1 MIIRR
6 SPRLEWIARN
16 RLHKDHERVCA
27 PQGAPKIGPN
37 GIQRK
42 FPHDI
47 KFTGPNGI
55 RRIDRLGG
63 SQVSS
68 HTASRMP
75 DEKATPLPLVVI
87 ENPSNYIGV
96 ILDSPDGKLTEH
108 DRDLLGF
115 AHQLKESQ
123 HQVVNQESLPQAIAV
138 VAIIVSPHD
147 NHKELIKHLQLAGA
161 DRYIDVAYNADAYS
175 PEFTAESIFQL
186 EKQIHF
192 QHLCFA
198 DTPLMGADTGRRVA
212 AKLQLRPTAGVWKYK
227 DNQLICRGA
236 AGKTDI
242 TRPLSKVIIALA
254 QCADPIDEQQHQC
267 IALQADINNTITTQ
281 ITDLGNAKVNP
292 NDIHLSEANFILSGG
307 NGIADWDNFHK
318 AAELLGAT
326 EGASRVAVDNG
337 HMPRERQVGATGTWV
352 SAKVYIAVG
361 ISGAVQHM
369 QGIGQCEK
377 IIAINTDE
385 TCDMAKRADLSVII
399 DSDTVLS
406 ALIDALSHSAQGT
419 PRVLSEGA

>member
-1 MIIRR
+1 MILRR
-6 SPRLEWIARN
+6 NPRLEWIARN
-16 RLHKDHERVCA
+16 RLHKDHEWVCA
-27 PQGAPKIGPN
+27 PRGTSLTGPN
-37 GIQRK
+37 GILRK

-55 RRIDRLGG
+55 KRIDRLGG
-63 SQVSS
+63 SQTSS
-68 HTASRMP
+68 HTASRTT

-87 ENPSNYIGV
+87 EYPSSYIGV
-96 ILDSPDGKLTEH
+96 ILDAPDGKLTEH
-108 DRDLLGF
+108 DKDLLGF
-115 AHQLKESQ
+115 AHQLKQSQ
-123 HQVVNQESLPQAIAV
+123 HQKVDHDSERQAVAV
-138 VAIIVSPHD
+138 VAIIVSPYVD
-147 NHKELIKHLQLAGA
+147 SNELIQHLQLAGA
-161 DRYIDVAYNADAYS
+161 DRYVDLAPNDESYL
-175 PEFTAESIFQL
+175 PEHTAESVSKL
-186 EKQIHF
+186 EKQVNF

-198 DTPLMGADTGRRVA
+198 DTPLMGADVGRRVA
-212 AKLQLRPTAGVWKYK
+212 AKLGLRPTPGVWKYK

-254 QCADPIDEQQHQC
+254 QCAEPIDEQQHQC
-267 IALQADINNTITTQ
+267 IALASDIQNSMTTH
-281 ITDLGNAKVNP
+281 ITDLGNAEVNP
-292 NDIHLSEANFILSGG
+292 NDINLSEASFILSGG

-385 TCDMAKRADLSVII
+385 SCDMVKRADLSVII

-406 ALIDALSHSAQGT
+406 ALISALDESANLAQ
-419 PRVLSEGA
+419 PVHF

>member
-6 SPRLEWIARN
+6 NPRLEWIARN
-16 RLHKDHERVCA
+16 RLHKDHEWVCA
-27 PQGAPKIGPN
+27 PRGAPQIDPN
-37 GIQRK
+37 GVQRK
-42 FPHDI
+42 FPHTI

-55 RRIDRLGG
+55 KRIDRLGG
-63 SQVSS
+63 SQASS
-68 HTASRMP
+68 HSASQMT

-87 ENPSNYIGV
+87 ENPSSYIGV
-96 ILDSPDGKLTEH
+96 ILDAPDGKLTEH

-115 AHQLKESQ
+115 AHQLKQSQ
-123 HQVVNQESLPQAIAV
+123 HQKVNHESEQQAV
-138 VAIIVSPHD
+138 VAIIVSPHV
-147 NHKELIKHLQLAGA
+147 NGNALIEHLQLAGA
-161 DRYIDVAYNADAYS
+161 DRYIDLAPDDDSYI
-175 PEFTAESIFQL
+175 PEHTAESIFKL
-186 EKQIHF
+186 ERQVNF

-198 DTPLMGADTGRRVA
+198 DTPLMGADIGRRVA
-212 AKLQLRPTAGVWKYK
+212 AKLALRPTAGVWKYK

-254 QCADPIDEQQHQC
+254 QCADPIDDQQHQC
-267 IALQADINNTITTQ
+267 IALQADIKNTISTH
-281 ITDLGNAKVNP
+281 IIDLGNAEVNP
-292 NDIHLSEANFILSGG
+292 NDINLSEASFILSGG

-385 TCDMAKRADLSVII
+385 SCDMVKRADLSVII

-406 ALIDALSHSAQGT
+406 ALISALDDSANIAHS
-419 PRVLSEGA
+419 VHF